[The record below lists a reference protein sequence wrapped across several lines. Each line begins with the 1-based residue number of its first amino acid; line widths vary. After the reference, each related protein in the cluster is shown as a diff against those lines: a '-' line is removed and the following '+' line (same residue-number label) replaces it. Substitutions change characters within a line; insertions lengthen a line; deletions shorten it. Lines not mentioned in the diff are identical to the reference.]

1 MAKTDFRYSDTD
13 FFRSICPDYG
23 KYLSRVHLK
32 DFLQVSGDK
41 WQMGSV
47 GTRPSQVYFD
57 GMEGTEVAN
66 YSDVDSVKEWHYSE
80 NDDLLTIYVRNTND
94 NPNDD
99 EVIEIGEDTKTFIEQ
114 QLTNASMM
122 LNSLIISVLTPI
134 PKSFIYNDTEGTET
148 PEYDYVLKRAECLLA
163 YSSLADAE
171 GEFELA
177 DRLYAQV
184 TNFEKTGIVDKIN
197 SGDIQ
202 LSPFRESVDSSG
214 KIIKGSVSGS
224 MEIELSGSYT
234 GQRYERYK
242 IEVTTTG
249 GYGVG
254 KWKYYSSNSDQLY
267 GNVSSEFTISG
278 QMQSLGSGLF
288 VRFEGNSA
296 TDGDIFFVECRNDT
310 PTNSKANTI
319 ELWR

>member
-47 GTRPSQVYFD
+47 GTKPSQVYFD
-57 GMEGTEVAN
+57 GIEGTEVAN

-80 NDDLLTIYVRNTND
+80 TDDLLTIYVRTASD

-122 LNSLIISVLTPI
+122 LNSLITAVVTPI
-134 PKSFIYNDTEGTET
+134 PKSFIYNDTEATET

-197 SGDIQ
+197 SGEIQ
-202 LSPFRESVDSSG
+202 LSPFREAVDNRG
-214 KIIKGSVSGS
+214 KIIRGTISGS
-224 MEIELSGSYT
+224 MEIELSGTYT

-242 IEVTTTG
+242 IEVVTTG

-254 KWKYYSSNSDQLY
+254 KWKYYSSTADSLY
-267 GNVSSEFTISG
+267 ANESSEFFITG
-278 QMQSLGSGLF
+278 QMQSIGGLYI
-288 VRFEGNSA
+288 RFEGNSA
-296 TDGDIFFVECRNDT
+296 TDGDIWFIEAKNDE
-310 PTNSKANTI
+310 PTNAGINTI
-319 ELWR
+319 DLWR